1 MLDLSI
7 ETVLKQSDECY
18 KYHLKAY
25 KDSLVEMPWGPTAE
39 DIAGCLATT
48 YNASGRSTIQHPTD
62 QPLEDSVSDE
72 EEVLSEVD
80 EELLMAV
87 KDMEL
92 AEEYHTGQADE
103 EEFIEDDEWLEDI
116 ENGYL
121 PSSPVQ
127 RPLKRHRH

>member
-1 MLDLSI
+1 IPYAWIPSR
-7 ETVLKQSDECY
+7 
-18 KYHLKAY
+18 
-25 KDSLVEMPWGPTAE
+25 PWGPTAE

-62 QPLEDSVSDE
+62 QPLEDNASDGE
-72 EEVLSEVD
+72 NVLSEVD

-87 KDMEL
+87 EDMGL
-92 AEEYHTGQADE
+92 AEEYHIGQADK
-103 EEFIEDDEWLEDI
+103 EEFIEDDEWLKDI

-127 RPLKRHRH
+127 RQLKRHRY